1 MAVAAAVVAR
11 HQAGT
16 STSGTL
22 VLRGNMSSTAALT
35 MTGAFSVG
43 HAANLDW
50 DLPVQTSSRLNGYTQ
65 HIDSIAYRFNIRPDS
80 SSDVTVDGHP
90 VRRFHW
96 DAPPANKVIRVV
108 ESLHATIS
116 SNLSPFHSNAP
127 YPLASLPPDAARYG
141 QITPMTQLPP
151 AARSFV
157 RRFASGHRTEQAVVD
172 AAANWV
178 AANTHYSTARLNG
191 PYDAAWVFA
200 HHEATCQGYDNL
212 MAGILRSLGIPAQV
226 QYGWVAATP
235 LKLPGPDHGT
245 SSIQW
250 STPGSQGELHT
261 WLNIYFPGSGWVPFD
276 PQREKYF
283 VDPRHIAFLTA
294 QEAGTLRLGTWSAQ
308 QVDGQSP
315 IGPNLAGGVAAIV
328 PADGVN
334 SKVTVRTRDN
344 FHVALSGVRS
354 DVKNVLL
361 LAR

>member
-1 MAVAAAVVAR
+1 
-11 HQAGT
+11 
-16 STSGTL
+16 
-22 VLRGNMSSTAALT
+22 